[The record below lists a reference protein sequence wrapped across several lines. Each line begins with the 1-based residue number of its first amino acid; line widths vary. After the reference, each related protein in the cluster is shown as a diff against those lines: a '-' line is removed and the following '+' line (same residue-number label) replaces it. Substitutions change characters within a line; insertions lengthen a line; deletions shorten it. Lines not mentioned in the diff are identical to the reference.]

1 MNEMSKIKSIKEIF
15 IKLLPLILIL
25 NFFVIIFYYLSNTEV
40 KTLRDNLII
49 IEPIFLSVN
58 FGLIVIFLI
67 LNLKDLKGLFKDIKK
82 PTLVLLLFV
91 LFLGF
96 YVRMYVAP
104 RTHRV
109 FFDED
114 IYLAMGKEVLTER
127 KGCLCNYG
135 DYKGCYDCILMKW
148 PNGYAFTLALSY
160 LFFGVSENTAFN
172 LIVLLSTLS
181 ILLVFLIGYLLSK
194 KENVGLY
201 AALLFA
207 LIPVYIMWSH
217 TTASEPVFIFFT
229 LLTVFSFIITLKTD
243 TWKAMILAMSCLA
256 FAPQTRTE
264 GVVLLIL
271 VSAITILLDRKFILK
286 LNQKKF
292 IIPLIMMLILI
303 TPYLLHINLASRT
316 ETWGESGERFDFQHL
331 KNNIPTNAWFWIM
344 GYPTIEHPT
353 LFTIFVL
360 IGLLFNFKKEGKIA
374 LALGFWFLMFF
385 LMYSSFYAGSVRFG
399 IDVRYA
405 LNDYPPFVLL
415 GGYGLFLIHERIKKF
430 LKKDLA
436 AFFALTLLII
446 IYFIVSFVPSI
457 SMPAEKIME
466 ANQARTYHDFVIKEA
481 SKLDKNCYIL
491 SHTPSIFLVMGEGS
505 LQTWYGSNTNTMKE
519 LFNKTDCVIFDD
531 NFWCNLEPYKSSVCK
546 HMFDAY
552 NLTTIASI
560 PTIDG
565 ANNYTLYMIGN
576 PFK

>member
-1 MNEMSKIKSIKEIF
+1 
-15 IKLLPLILIL
+15 
-25 NFFVIIFYYLSNTEV
+25 
-40 KTLRDNLII
+40 
-49 IEPIFLSVN
+49 
-58 FGLIVIFLI
+58 
-67 LNLKDLKGLFKDIKK
+67 
-82 PTLVLLLFV
+82 
-91 LFLGF
+91 
-96 YVRMYVAP
+96 
-104 RTHRV
+104 
-109 FFDED
+109 
-114 IYLAMGKEVLTER
+114 
-127 KGCLCNYG
+127 
-135 DYKGCYDCILMKW
+135 
-148 PNGYAFTLALSY
+148 
-160 LFFGVSENTAFN
+160 
-172 LIVLLSTLS
+172 
-181 ILLVFLIGYLLSK
+181 
-194 KENVGLY
+194 
-201 AALLFA
+201 
-207 LIPVYIMWSH
+207 
-217 TTASEPVFIFFT
+217 
-229 LLTVFSFIITLKTD
+229 
-243 TWKAMILAMSCLA
+243 
-256 FAPQTRTE
+256 
-264 GVVLLIL
+264 
-271 VSAITILLDRKFILK
+271 
-286 LNQKKF
+286 
-292 IIPLIMMLILI
+292 MMLILI